1 MSLSSRLGIGFM
13 RVLAPLPLPLVR
25 GFSRIL
31 GRLLHTIA
39 VPRRRVVDRNL
50 AICFPEKSEAER
62 RAIARETFVFVAQ
75 SWLDRSWLWHA
86 PEKVVASVAPFHC
99 TCEAV
104 VKLDPMAVI
113 VNEALPG
120 VVEAGSSE

>member
-1 MSLSSRLGIGFM
+1 MGKFTVPETP
-13 RVLAPLPLPLVR
+13 RVGSATVMLATVAEATSVPGTV
-25 GFSRIL
+25 
-31 GRLLHTIA
+31 A
-39 VPRRRVVDRNL
+39 VKRVV
-50 AICFPEKSEAER
+50 
-62 RAIARETFVFVAQ
+62 
-75 SWLDRSWLWHA
+75 